1 MAYERSH
8 QATKLDEITGRYDP
22 VLLALVLGLSAFGLV
37 MVASSSTAVAETH
50 GVPHYYYVLRHG
62 IFLLVGFAAAW
73 VVMRVELK
81 LVEKYSQLLLLGCF
95 VLLLM
100 VFLPGIGHTV
110 NGAQRWINVG
120 VSTFQAVE
128 AVKVLLIVWLASYLV
143 RHRDEIGHRWATLL
157 KPLGVAGLIVAML
170 LVQPDFGSAAL
181 ILAITGGLVLVGGA
195 RIAHLA
201 LMAAIALPVLAAVAV
216 AAPYRVARLKS
227 FLDPWQD
234 PFNDGFQL
242 TQALIAIGRGEWF
255 GVGLGASVQKLYYL
269 PEAHTDFIF
278 SVAAEELG
286 FVGVLAIIGA
296 FALFTWRTFAI
307 GLRAV
312 ERRRHFAGFCAFGV
326 GFWIGLQ
333 AFVSIGVNLGI
344 LPTKGLTLPMVSY
357 GGSSMILT
365 CVAMGLLMR
374 VSYEL
379 DRAERQ
385 VARLRG
391 DGAAE
396 AEAEEELEPA
406 RADGRPAFAS
416 APMPAPAAAPVPAS
430 AGPRGSRHRVE
441 PKWGTNG

>member
-1 MAYERSH
+1 MAHAERSH
-8 QATKLDEITGRYDP
+8 QATKLEEISGRYDP
-22 VLLALVLGLSAFGLV
+22 WLLGIVLGLSAFGLV
-37 MVASSSTAVAETH
+37 MVASASPSVTEDNRVGTA
-50 GVPHYYYVLRHG
+50 YYLVRHAV
-62 IFLLVGFAAAW
+62 FLAVGLAMAW
-73 VVMRVELK
+73 GVMRTELK

-110 NGAQRWINVG
+110 NGAQRWINLG

-128 AVKVLLIVWLASYLV
+128 AVKVLLIIWLASYLV

-157 KPLGVAGLIVAML
+157 KPLGVAGFIVAL
-170 LVQPDFGSAAL
+170 LLLQPDFGSAAL
-181 ILAITGGLVLVGGA
+181 ILAITGGMVLLGGA

-201 LMAAIALPVLAAVAV
+201 LMGAIALPALAAVAV

-227 FLDPWQD
+227 FLDPWKD

-255 GVGLGASVQKLYYL
+255 GVGLGASVQKLFYL

-286 FVGVLAIIGA
+286 FVGVLAIIA
-296 FALFTWRTFAI
+296 TFAVFAWRTFSI

-326 GFWIGLQ
+326 GFWIALQ
-333 AFVSIGVNLGI
+333 SFVSIGVNLGI
-344 LPTKGLTLPMVSY
+344 LPTKGLTLPLVSY

-365 CVAMGLLMR
+365 CVAMGLLLR

-391 DGAAE
+391 EGVAE
-396 AEAEEELEPA
+396 AEAEEELEQRAPA
-406 RADGRPAFAS
+406 ARPAA
-416 APMPAPAAAPVPAS
+416 APVAAPAPAAAPAS

-441 PKWGTNG
+441 PKWGTTG